1 MKLENGLGQAQTGEL
16 NAEIE
21 PPMPT
26 TSIPHYLMKVVP
38 VSYTH
43 LTLPTM

>member
-38 VSYTH
+38 PVSTRQN
-43 LTLPTM
+43 LLP

>member
-21 PPMPT
+21 TPMPT
-26 TSIPHYLMKVVP
+26 TSIPHYLMKVVLP
-38 VSYTH
+38 VSTRQN
-43 LTLPTM
+43 LLP